1 MHFANV
7 AFNLSFHSNLEEI
20 LQQVYIVPPKIMK
33 YSQRWGTKI
42 IFCYINVRPNQAFD
56 FLSHYYFNSTIKL
69 YLTLNKAQHNLS
81 YDDISSPYLILSII
95 K

>member
-56 FLSHYYFNSTIKL
+56 FLS
-69 YLTLNKAQHNLS
+69 KARTE
-81 YDDISSPYLILSII
+81 
-95 K
+95 

>member
-56 FLSHYYFNSTIKL
+56 FLSYHHFNSNSKL
-69 YLTLNKAQHNLS
+69 YLILDKAQHNS
-81 YDDISSPYLILSII
+81 AICNSCILQVFM